1 VQVDPGTQL
10 AERGVGVDG
19 HHPVIVADLRED
31 RPHAGRDGGLPIR
44 VGRVVVMDHKPGRR

>member
-1 VQVDPGTQL
+1 VRADPGTQS

-19 HHPVIVADLRED
+19 HHRVIVADLRED

-44 VGRVVVMDHKPGRR
+44 VGWVVVMDHKPVRR

>member
-31 RPHAGRDGGLPIR
+31 RPHAGRDGGFADPGR
-44 VGRVVVMDHKPGRR
+44 RVVVMDHKPGRR